1 MKLSK
6 SRLLDIIREEMEAE
20 MVDVD
25 EGLGSWL
32 KGKWQDLTS
41 AKPKLT
47 GGTQTG
53 PPKRTDSED
62 PEYLAKRQR
71 ERDVEERS
79 GGVSA
84 LPKASWKRHTA
95 PHWRVNQ
102 PPVPFTE
109 ADERIDVPQ
118 EVADTGAPAVAGGA
132 MASSALKKG
141 VPLSRLGSKVIKTA
155 SKAALPGAA
164 ADLAGNLAVA
174 PIAQFM
180 SRVRDATGTEPIW
193 PEGWKETVADKI
205 ALQRAQGEEPS
216 IALEIAKAAF
226 GLERDIDFKRLLPGL
241 AHMDAAAAATGRVPG
256 GGGTLTGPG
265 WTQADADDYYA
276 AQAEADELGDGR
288 DDGDVPPEDLDALQ
302 ETLTRWQKII
312 KS

>member
-6 SRLLDIIREEMEAE
+6 SRLQQIIHEEVVA
-20 MVDVD
+20 
-25 EGLGSWL
+25 
-32 KGKWQDLTS
+32 
-41 AKPKLT
+41 
-47 GGTQTG
+47 
-53 PPKRTDSED
+53 
-62 PEYLAKRQR
+62 
-71 ERDVEERS
+71 
-79 GGVSA
+79 
-84 LPKASWKRHTA
+84 
-95 PHWRVNQ
+95 
-102 PPVPFTE
+102 E

-118 EVADTGAPAVAGGA
+118 EVADTGLPAIAGSSVARR
-132 MASSALKKG
+132 ALKAG

-155 SKAALPGAA
+155 SKAGLPGAA

-205 ALQRAQGEEPS
+205 AMQRAQGEEPS
-216 IALEIAKAAF
+216 IAAEIAKAAF
-226 GLERDIDFKRLLPGL
+226 GIDRDIDFKRILPGA
-241 AHMDAAAAATGRVPG
+241 AHMDVAAAATGRVPG

-276 AQAEADELGDGR
+276 AQAEADELGDAR
-288 DDGDVPPEDLDALQ
+288 DDGDTLQ